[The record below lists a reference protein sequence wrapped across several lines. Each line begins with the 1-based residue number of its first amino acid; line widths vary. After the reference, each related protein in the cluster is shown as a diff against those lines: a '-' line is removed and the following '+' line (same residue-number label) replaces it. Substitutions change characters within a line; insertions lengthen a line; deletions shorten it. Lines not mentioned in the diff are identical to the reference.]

1 MLLEFG
7 RSEGFPF
14 VSAARFFERGLH
26 SIYAICVPV
35 LISHRHLGSSLL
47 RHIRFF
53 RDMAESSQ
61 DLLRSAWLEGKDG
74 GLPGREQAKAWALRE
89 MWRDA
94 GKADHGTG
102 LAVNI
107 VTQFSCEQEALG
119 PSRVLNTASRR
130 TCAHADT
137 NQKKTRKTHSVQT
150 NMNTSSHKPKHVQG
164 PAPNTKTNMKTC
176 PLTRERCT
184 LPALPRHEN
193 IYRW

>member
-1 MLLEFG
+1 MLVEFG
-7 RSEGFPF
+7 RSQGLSF
-14 VSAARFFERGLH
+14 VRAARFFERGLH
-26 SIYAICVPV
+26 SIYAICVLV

-102 LAVNI
+102 LAMNI
-107 VTQFSCEQEALG
+107 VTQLSCEQEALG
-119 PSRVLNTASRR
+119 SSRVLNTAPRM
-130 TCAHADT
+130 
-137 NQKKTRKTHSVQT
+137 QT
-150 NMNTSSHKPKHVQG
+150 QNET
-164 PAPNTKTNMKTC
+164 
-176 PLTRERCT
+176 
-184 LPALPRHEN
+184 
-193 IYRW
+193 